1 MTIITKRIKAV
12 NVDFHE
18 TCSACPEQYDVYI
31 DGFQIGYVRLR
42 WGYLRCQSPYVGDK
56 CVYEYEFDD
65 AFKGNFDTDKERD
78 YHLDLIAEILYNEY
92 MKSETVR

>member
-1 MTIITKRIKAV
+1 MITKRIKAV

-42 WGYLRCQSPYVGDK
+42 WGYLRCDTPDVGGRQ
-56 CVYEYEFDD
+56 VYSHEFDD
-65 AFKGNFDTDKERD
+65 AAYQGCFDSDDQRD

-92 MKSETVR
+92 MKSEAVR